1 MAIDKANASALLKAF
16 DLPKLFIEE
25 LGCDRPASRQPER
38 IDIAGTAYDLQ
49 PVAEKRGFRVFHCSS
64 IPDRNVRQKIERE
77 ITKGVFEHLIIFTDA
92 AQSKQIWQWVA
103 REKGK
108 PDAFREHLWLATS
121 DPEGLIQKLAHIAF
135 ALDEEE
141 SLTLSGVTHRMRD
154 AFDREKITKRFY
166 EAFKQQHDSFLG
178 FIGGLANVSDRQWYA
193 SLLLNR
199 LMFVYFI
206 QKKGFLDGDI
216 NYLKNRLTTVRATKG
231 ADQFHSFYRAFLL
244 KLFHGGLATPKDARD
259 ADTAK
264 LLGNMPYL
272 NGGLF
277 EPHALEADGNTIAI
291 ADAAF
296 EGVFNFFD
304 QYEWTLDTRAIE
316 RADGR
321 EINPDVLGHIFEKYI
336 NQKQMGAYY
345 TKEDITDYITK
356 NTVIPWLFQHAVG
369 HDKVAFERGGA
380 VWRMLSDNPDTYIYP
395 AVKKGTDLPLPANIA
410 AGIADVAQ
418 RGDWNKTAPATHGL
432 PTEIWR
438 EVVAR
443 RERYE
448 AIKAKAAAGEISSI
462 EDLITYNLDIRQFAR
477 DAIQY
482 AESPDLVRAF
492 WKGIS
497 AIKVLDP
504 ACGSGAFLFAALN
517 ILYDLYDACLERME
531 QFVET
536 APEGSGPR
544 QLYSDFREVLAQVA
558 HHPNRD
564 YFIYKS
570 IIIANL
576 YGVDIMD
583 EAVEICKL
591 RLFLKLA
598 SKLERADQIEPL
610 PDIDFNI
617 RAGNTLIGYTSFT
630 DVKRATE
637 ASGFNFDDRAGKIE
651 AAAQDLDS
659 AFRLFREQ
667 QTALHGS
674 IGADDKAELRKRLG
688 ELESQLDRFLAKDYG
703 VDVGTDLAASASFAA
718 WKASH
723 KPFHWLIE
731 FYGIISGGGFDVA
744 IGNPPYISASK
755 IDYISK
761 IEQSIKFP
769 DIYAYFLLRSQD
781 FVNGSGRCGMIVPLS
796 LTFSED
802 FGILRERLCAE
813 GSGWFS
819 SFDNIPAALFAGVS
833 QRCTIW
839 LSSPLGRQVQV
850 SPMYRWRSAARP
862 HLVDTLTYT
871 LVSGLPTNLRGLP
884 KLGSIAS
891 LALLKS
897 VSFQNQKSKRNI
909 FAARMSSGARLGF
922 SPSARNFVSVF
933 RDDPPCLDASS
944 FRELSSNDIG
954 GLRLASEDT
963 AFASMASLLGEL
975 YFCFWLTQGDGF
987 HVTGWV
993 INDYLACLAFIDTES
1008 FETLALLGRMLHQRR
1023 NEALVF
1029 KKNAGKYVGNY
1040 NYRSLHEITRRSDLI
1055 LARGLGLSPKAGLQI
1070 LDEIQR
1076 VLAVNAFAGEKGIP
1090 DGIRENLSEPEC
1102 LIADSTAQL
1111 RGIDDALRAHYDL
1124 SEEAFHFLLNR
1135 DVVLSNG
1142 SPEDE
1147 DDAD

>member
-38 IDIAGTAYDLQ
+38 IDIAGAAYDLQ
-49 PVAEKRGFRVFHCSS
+49 PIAEKRGFRVFHCSS

-77 ITKGVFEHLIIFTDA
+77 ITKRVFEHLIIFNDA
-92 AQSKQIWQWVA
+92 ARTKQIWQWVA

-108 PDAFREHLWLATS
+108 PDAFREHLWPTTS

-166 EAFKQQHDSFLG
+166 EAFKQQHDRFLG
-178 FIGGLANVSDRQWYA
+178 FIDGLASVSDRQWYA
-193 SLLLNR
+193 SLMLNR

-216 NYLKNRLTTVRATKG
+216 NYLKNRLATVRATKG

-259 ADTAK
+259 ADTAT
-264 LLGNMPYL
+264 LLGNIPYL

-291 ADAAF
+291 VDAAF

-316 RADGR
+316 RVDGR

-356 NTVIPWLFQHAVG
+356 NTVIPWLFQNAIG
-369 HDKVAFERGGA
+369 HDKVAFEPGGA
-380 VWRMLSDNPDTYIYP
+380 VWRMLAERPDDYIYK
-395 AVKKGTDLPLPANIA
+395 AVKHGTENPLPANIA

-418 RGDWNKTAPATHGL
+418 RGDWNRTAPATHGL

-443 RERYE
+443 RERFE
-448 AIKAKAAAGEISSI
+448 SIKAKAAAGEIASI
-462 EDLITYNLDIRQFAR
+462 EDFITHNLDIRQFAR

-517 ILYDLYDACLERME
+517 ILYDLHDACLERME
-531 QFVET
+531 QFVDS
-536 APEGSGPR
+536 APESSGPR
-544 QLYSDFREVLAQVA
+544 QIYSDFRDVLGQIA

-617 RAGNTLIGYTSFT
+617 RAGNTLIGYTSFA

-637 ASGFNFDDRAGKIE
+637 ASGFDFDDRAGKIE

-674 IGADDKAELRKRLG
+674 IGADHKAELRKRLG
-688 ELESQLDRFLAKDYG
+688 ELEGQLDRFLAKDYG
-703 VDVGTDLAASASFAA
+703 VDVGTDLAASASFAT

-731 FYGIISGGGFDVA
+731 FYGIISNGGFSVVVA
-744 IGNPPYISASK
+744 NPPYVDLKGFTAYQIMGYVTKATGNLYSPFFELTDRIIDKSGCYGFIVPISSTSTEGYAKLQEIIFQRNLFVSCFDDRPAHLFDDLDKNTLSIIISTQQSTSAKLSSTRLLRWNSAERAHLIDSLEFSESEVGK
-755 IDYISK
+755 IPATLPK
-761 IEQSIKFP
+761 IGNELGQSIWTKIFSENQSLGLHVSKSGRFDTLYSRKINSFVQVLDFTPRVVDGRGNVRPPSEFKSLKFDEKKYADAALCALNSSLFRWFLDVTADGSHLNKREVNNFPLDIKSISRKFP
-769 DIYAYFLLRSQD
+769 QLSNLSAKLSQCL
-781 FVNGSGRCGMIVPLS
+781 NE
-796 LTFSED
+796 T
-802 FGILRERLCAE
+802 
-813 GSGWFS
+813 
-819 SFDNIPAALFAGVS
+819 SFNRIM
-833 QRCTIW
+833 R
-839 LSSPLGRQVQV
+839 
-850 SPMYRWRSAARP
+850 YK
-862 HLVDTLTYT
+862 HDTLT
-871 LVSGLPTNLRGLP
+871 VQCIVP
-884 KLGSIAS
+884 K
-891 LALLKS
+891 
-897 VSFQNQKSKRNI
+897 
-909 FAARMSSGARLGF
+909 M
-922 SPSARNFVSVF
+922 
-933 RDDPPCLDASS
+933 
-944 FRELSSNDIG
+944 
-954 GLRLASEDT
+954 
-963 AFASMASLLGEL
+963 
-975 YFCFWLTQGDGF
+975 
-987 HVTGWV
+987 
-993 INDYLACLAFIDTES
+993 
-1008 FETLALLGRMLHQRR
+1008 
-1023 NEALVF
+1023 
-1029 KKNAGKYVGNY
+1029 GKGIV
-1040 NYRSLHEITRRSDLI
+1040 
-1055 LARGLGLSPKAGLQI
+1055 
-1070 LDEIQR
+1070 DEIDDI
-1076 VLAVNAFAGEKGIP
+1076 LGCHF
-1090 DGIRENLSEPEC
+1090 NLSQIEVDF
-1102 LIADSTAQL
+1102 IKF
-1111 RGIDDALRAHYDL
+1111 YDIKYRMG
-1124 SEEAFHFLLNR
+1124 A
-1135 DVVLSNG
+1135 V
-1142 SPEDE
+1142 E

>member
-1 MAIDKANASALLKAF
+1 
-16 DLPKLFIEE
+16 
-25 LGCDRPASRQPER
+25 
-38 IDIAGTAYDLQ
+38 
-49 PVAEKRGFRVFHCSS
+49 
-64 IPDRNVRQKIERE
+64 
-77 ITKGVFEHLIIFTDA
+77 
-92 AQSKQIWQWVA
+92 
-103 REKGK
+103 
-108 PDAFREHLWLATS
+108 
-121 DPEGLIQKLAHIAF
+121 
-135 ALDEEE
+135 
-141 SLTLSGVTHRMRD
+141 MRD

-166 EAFKQQHDSFLG
+166 EAFKQQHDRFLG
-178 FIGGLANVSDRQWYA
+178 FIDGLASVSDRQWYA
-193 SLLLNR
+193 SLMLNR

-216 NYLKNRLTTVRATKG
+216 NYLKNRLATVRATKG

-244 KLFHGGLATPKDARD
+244 KLFHGGLATPKDTRD
-259 ADTAK
+259 KDTAN
-264 LLGNMPYL
+264 LLGNIPYL

-277 EPHALEADGNTIAI
+277 EPHALEADGNAIAI
-291 ADAAF
+291 TDAAF

-356 NTVIPWLFQHAVG
+356 NTVIPWLFQHAIG

-380 VWRMLSDNPDTYIYP
+380 VWRMLSDNPDAYIYP
-395 AVKKGTDLPLPANIA
+395 AAKHGAELPLPANIA

-418 RGDWNKTAPATHGL
+418 RGDWNKTAPSTHGL

-544 QLYSDFREVLAQVA
+544 QLYSDFREVLAQIA

-617 RAGNTLIGYTSFT
+617 RAGNSLIGYTSFA

-637 ASGFNFDDRAGKIE
+637 ASGFDFDDRAGKIE

-674 IGADDKAELRKRLG
+674 IASDHKAELRKRLG
-688 ELESQLDRFLAKDYG
+688 ELEGQLDRFLAKDYG
-703 VDVGTDLAASASFAA
+703 VDIGADLAATASFAT
-718 WKASH
+718 WKVSH

-731 FYGIISGGGFDVA
+731 FYGIIANGGFDVA
-744 IGNPPYISASK
+744 IGNPPYRENAQVKKEDGYRIVGYETIDCGNLYAFFIERSYSICKIGSMIGMILPVASISTERMSALQDIYVNHSDSTWVSSFSWRPARLFDGASTINSIILASK
-755 IDYISK
+755 NDGSEGKVFSTGYRKWNTLERPSLFHTIRYGECSRFIISGSIPKIDSDVSRSIIEKIETLKNGAYFYFRKTGTTPIYYYRGMLYWIKVLDFIPKLLKDGKPEVSGQCKTVYVDEKNITPHAMQALLSSSTFFFYYQVYSDCQQINAREFANFKIDFSDELVSELDTLGHRLSIDQRENSVIMKRSYKSGAILDKEYFYISK
-761 IEQSIKFP
+761 SKNIIDEIDNSLAKHFKFN
-769 DIYAYFLLRSQD
+769 DVDLD
-781 FVNGSGRCGMIVPLS
+781 FVKNYDIK
-796 LTFSED
+796 
-802 FGILRERLCAE
+802 
-813 GSGWFS
+813 
-819 SFDNIPAALFAGVS
+819 
-833 QRCTIW
+833 
-839 LSSPLGRQVQV
+839 
-850 SPMYRWRSAARP
+850 YR
-862 HLVDTLTYT
+862 
-871 LVSGLPTNLRGLP
+871 
-884 KLGSIAS
+884 
-891 LALLKS
+891 
-897 VSFQNQKSKRNI
+897 
-909 FAARMSSGARLGF
+909 MGA
-922 SPSARNFVSVF
+922 
-933 RDDPPCLDASS
+933 
-944 FRELSSNDIG
+944 
-954 GLRLASEDT
+954 
-963 AFASMASLLGEL
+963 
-975 YFCFWLTQGDGF
+975 
-987 HVTGWV
+987 
-993 INDYLACLAFIDTES
+993 
-1008 FETLALLGRMLHQRR
+1008 
-1023 NEALVF
+1023 
-1029 KKNAGKYVGNY
+1029 
-1040 NYRSLHEITRRSDLI
+1040 
-1055 LARGLGLSPKAGLQI
+1055 
-1070 LDEIQR
+1070 
-1076 VLAVNAFAGEKGIP
+1076 
-1090 DGIRENLSEPEC
+1090 
-1102 LIADSTAQL
+1102 
-1111 RGIDDALRAHYDL
+1111 
-1124 SEEAFHFLLNR
+1124 
-1135 DVVLSNG
+1135 
-1142 SPEDE
+1142 DE